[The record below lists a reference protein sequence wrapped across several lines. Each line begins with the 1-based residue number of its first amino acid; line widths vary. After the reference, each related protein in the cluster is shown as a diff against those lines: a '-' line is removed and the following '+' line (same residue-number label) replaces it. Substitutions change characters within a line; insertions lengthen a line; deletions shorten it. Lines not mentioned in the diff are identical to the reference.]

1 MAFRFFRLRKRVEII
16 ATPDSELP
24 LIPQQKPPK
33 GFLALFQA
41 VWGILGAVFTA
52 LDDALCW
59 LAVPFGVRI
68 ADPGRR
74 YALLLGMF
82 AVIAI
87 LGTLPIPY
95 LPLAALGF
103 GYVGVLAIGRAW
115 VRNEKQR
122 TAIVKK
128 LAHGDPDR
136 MPDLRWTAL
145 VSALQLFILFPL
157 IFQQMQWH
165 FHLFKVHEHPTIGD
179 WLWFSLDKTYL
190 KALPDWSILYGI
202 HISLID
208 FDAPWGRHLV
218 LLSRLTFDYI
228 LIQGMLRLLA
238 IRATIGEAVA
248 AVKADPEMAVRLGKR
263 AVAPLI
269 EKLGDP
275 DRGVRGAAANA
286 LMQLGET
293 EALARMAEAARDE
306 D

>member
-1 MAFRFFRLRKRVEII
+1 MAFRFIRLRRTVEVV
-16 ATPDSELP
+16 ATPEVVP
-24 LIPQQKPPK
+24 APPPPRPTT
-33 GFLALFQA
+33 GLQALMQA
-41 VWGILGAVFTA
+41 VGRVPLAVLGA
-52 LDDALCW
+52 LDDGLCW

-68 ADPGRR
+68 ANPARR
-74 YALLLGMF
+74 YALMLGLF
-82 AVIAI
+82 AVIYVVGSLPMRYLSLI
-87 LGTLPIPY
+87 VLGL
-95 LPLAALGF
+95 

-115 VRNEKQR
+115 VRNEKER

-128 LAHGDPDR
+128 LAHGDPDE

-157 IFQQMQWH
+157 IYQQVQWH
-165 FHLFKVHEHPTIGD
+165 FQLFKVHENPTFID

-190 KALPDWSILYGI
+190 KALPDWSVLYGV
-202 HISLID
+202 HISSIE

-228 LIQGMLRLLA
+228 LIQGILRLLA

-269 EKLGDP
+269 EKLSDP
-275 DRGVRGAAANA
+275 DRAVRGAAANA
-286 LMQLGET
+286 LMQLGQT
-293 EALARMAEAARDE
+293 EALARVAEAGKE
-306 D
+306 

>member
-1 MAFRFFRLRKRVEII
+1 MAFRFFRLRQKVEVI
-16 ATPDSELP
+16 ATTEPEQSAV
-24 LIPQQKPPK
+24 PQRKPPS
-33 GFLALFQA
+33 GFSALMQ
-41 VWGILGAVFTA
+41 VIGSVVLGVFGA
-52 LDDALCW
+52 LDDGLCW

-68 ADPGRR
+68 AHPLRR
-74 YALLLGMF
+74 YALMLGLY
-82 AVIAI
+82 AVIYV
-87 LGTLPIPY
+87 LGALRVGY
-95 LPLAALGF
+95 LPLVALGF

-115 VRNEKQR
+115 VRNEKKR

-128 LAHGDPDR
+128 LAHGDPDK

-145 VSALQLFILFPL
+145 VSALQLIVLFPL
-157 IFQQMQWH
+157 LYQQVQWH
-165 FHLFKVHEHPTIGD
+165 FQLFKVHDNPTFGD

-202 HISLID
+202 HISSID

-228 LIQGMLRLLA
+228 LIQGVLRLLA
-238 IRATIGEAVA
+238 IRLTIREAVA

-269 EKLGDP
+269 EKLYDP
-275 DRGVRGAAANA
+275 DRAVRGAAANA

-293 EALARMAEAARDE
+293 EALARVAEAGKE
-306 D
+306 

>member
-1 MAFRFFRLRKRVEII
+1 MAFRFFHLRQKGEVI
-16 ATPDSELP
+16 ATPQDEVPALP
-24 LIPQQKPPK
+24 QPKPAS
-33 GFLALFQA
+33 GLRAVLAA
-41 VWGILGAVFTA
+41 VGRFVGAVFSA

-59 LAVPFGVRI
+59 LAVPFGVGI
-68 ADPGRR
+68 ADPLRR
-74 YALLLGMF
+74 YPLMLGVF
-82 AVIAI
+82 AVLYVLAI
-87 LGTLPIPY
+87 LSIPY
-95 LPLAALGF
+95 VSLAALGF

-115 VRNEKQR
+115 VRNEKER

-128 LAHGDPDR
+128 LAHGDPDQ
-136 MPDLRWTAL
+136 MPDLRRAAL

-157 IFQQMQWH
+157 IFQHLEQR
-165 FHLFKVHEHPTIGD
+165 FHLFKVHDNPTFGD

-202 HISLID
+202 HISSIE

-228 LIQGMLRLLA
+228 LIQGILRLLA

-269 EKLGDP
+269 DKLYDS
-275 DRGVRGAAANA
+275 DRAVRGAAANA

-293 EALARMAEAARDE
+293 ETLARVAEGSE
-306 D
+306 

>member
-1 MAFRFFRLRKRVEII
+1 MAFRFFRLRRTVEIVVEPEPS
-16 ATPDSELP
+16 AV
-24 LIPQQKPPK
+24 PPRK
-33 GFLALFQA
+33 QPTGFAALMQA
-41 VWGILGAVFTA
+41 VWGVLRTVFTA

-74 YALLLGMF
+74 FALLLSMF
-82 AVIAI
+82 AAIAI
-87 LGTLPIPY
+87 LGILPIPY
-95 LPLAALGF
+95 LPLVALGF

-145 VSALQLFILFPL
+145 VSALQLFIFFPL
-157 IFQQMQWH
+157 IYQQMQWH
-165 FHLFKVHEHPTIGD
+165 FHLFKVHEHLTFVD

-190 KALPDWSILYGI
+190 KALPDWSILYGF

-208 FDAPWGRHLV
+208 FDARWGRHLV

-228 LIQGMLRLLA
+228 LIQGVVRLLA

-269 EKLGDP
+269 EKLSDP

-293 EALARMAEAARDE
+293 EALARVAEAGKE
-306 D
+306 

>member
-1 MAFRFFRLRKRVEII
+1 MAFRFFRLRRTVAIV
-16 ATPDSELP
+16 ATPEPDAP
-24 LIPQQKPPK
+24 IIPQRRPPGGLSALMRSVG
-33 GFLALFQA
+33 GFLWAA
-41 VWGILGAVFTA
+41 FTA

-68 ADPGRR
+68 ADPVRR
-74 YALLLGMF
+74 FAVLLGMF
-82 AVIAI
+82 AVIVV
-87 LGTLPIPY
+87 LGSLPIHY
-95 LPLAALGF
+95 LPLAGLGF

-128 LAHGDPDR
+128 LAHGDPDK

-145 VSALQLFILFPL
+145 VSALQLFIFFPL
-157 IFQQMQWH
+157 IYQQMQWH
-165 FHLFKVHEHPTIGD
+165 FHLFKVHDHPTFAD

-202 HISLID
+202 HISSIE
-208 FDAPWGRHLV
+208 FDSHWGRHLV

-228 LIQGMLRLLA
+228 LIQGVLRLLA
-238 IRATIGEAVA
+238 IRATIKEAVA

-269 EKLGDP
+269 EKLYDP
-275 DRGVRGAAANA
+275 DRAVRGAAANA

-293 EALARMAEAARDE
+293 EALAKVAETAKE
-306 D
+306 ES